1 MNNDE
6 RDKKLNKIYD
16 VCIRI
21 EPVVSEH
28 HITLYDE
35 KTGHSKRL
43 ILLEERQNQCPAR
56 KAGTIET
63 KRTNIAMIMMVVMII
78 STIANIVLAL
88 VK

>member
-1 MNNDE
+1 MNNEE
-6 RDKKLNKIYD
+6 RDDKLNKIYD

-21 EPVVSEH
+21 EPVVAEH
-28 HITLYDE
+28 HTTLYDE

-56 KAGTIET
+56 KASTAEN
-63 KRTNIAMIMMVVMII
+63 KRVVIATVMMAIAII
-78 STIANIVLAL
+78 STISMIIVAL